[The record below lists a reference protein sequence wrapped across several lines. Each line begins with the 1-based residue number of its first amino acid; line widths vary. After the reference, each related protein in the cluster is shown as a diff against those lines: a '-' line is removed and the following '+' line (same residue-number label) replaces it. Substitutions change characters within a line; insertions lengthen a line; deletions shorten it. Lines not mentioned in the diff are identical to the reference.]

1 MNVADKIL
9 AAQTSLLWDHPFFG
23 VLMLQLKKVDATN
36 DPRIKTM
43 ATDGR
48 HLFYHEPFV
57 MDLKKEEL
65 VFVLAHEVF
74 HNALEHHI
82 RRQHRKPGRWNKA
95 ADYAINGELVS
106 AIEEIEK
113 KSTKKAGMKMPSCGL
128 LEARFTGL
136 SAEEIYRI
144 LDDENNGDDSDE
156 NHMDAGGCGGVID
169 GCAPH
174 DEAAKAELRAE
185 IQTQIRQA
193 AMTAKA
199 VQAGM
204 MPAGIQRIIDE
215 LLRPKVDWRAVLR
228 RFIDESSTRDFSW
241 AKPNRRLLPLGLVT
255 PGTISDGVSQ
265 IVIVQDSSGSVF
277 DDEPC
282 KAFAAEINGAFQEG
296 AVDKLTVVY
305 ADAAVQGIEEFETG
319 DELVL
324 RPVGGGGTAFAD
336 SFRVITER
344 FPDARAVIYLTDL
357 EVYDFGE
364 EPPMPVLWGVYG
376 DPRKFDKLTA
386 DLPFGEPISIS
397 I

>member
-9 AAQTSLLWDHPFFG
+9 AAQTALLWDHPFFG
-23 VLMLQLKKVDATN
+23 VLMLQLKKVDATD
-36 DPRIKTM
+36 DPRIDTM

-48 HLFYHEPFV
+48 HLYYHGPFV
-57 MDLKKEEL
+57 DSLKKEEL
-65 VFVLAHEVF
+65 VFVLAHEVM

-95 ADYAINGELVS
+95 ADYAINGELTECKV
-106 AIEEIEK
+106 
-113 KSTKKAGMKMPSCGL
+113 GKMPEIGL
-128 LEARFTGL
+128 ISPAFTGL

-156 NHMDAGGCGGVID
+156 GSMDGGGCGGVID

-174 DEAAKAELRAE
+174 DEAAIAELRAE
-185 IQTQIRQA
+185 VQTQIRQA
-193 AMTAKA
+193 AMAAKA
-199 VQAGM
+199 AQAGNI
-204 MPAGIQRIIDE
+204 PAGVQRIIDQ
-215 LLRPKVDWRAVLR
+215 LLKPKVDWRAVLR
-228 RFIDESSTRDFSW
+228 RFIDDSSTRDFSW

-255 PGTISDGVSQ
+255 PGTISDGVSH

-282 KAFAAEINGAFQEG
+282 KAFSAEINGAFQEG

-305 ADAAVQGIEEFETG
+305 ADAKVQAIKEFENG

-336 SFRVITER
+336 SFRVITDR

-376 DPRKFDKLTA
+376 DPRKFDQLTA